1 MKQQINKIIAV
12 IVTFNPDI
20 ERLYENFLVLRSQV
34 AGVVIVDNSDN
45 SSLAK
50 QTQSRFAEE
59 DDCHYLNNSGN
70 QGIAHALNRGLEYAS
85 KSGADWLL
93 TMDQDS
99 CLPKN
104 YVAILSSVISVSD
117 ASVASIGT
125 PFYSGGRVFSEKK
138 SGGSVKLLITSGNL
152 VQINAVQK
160 VGNFREDFFIDYVDF
175 DLSVR
180 LRKAGFKLIETHETN
195 FQHRLGLP
203 EKRTFLGAT
212 YFSSNYSPLRQY
224 YMSRNRIVFFRE
236 NFLYDPLLVLK
247 CVGDMTKELVKILL
261 GEKARAIK
269 TRAILEGIRDGIF
282 GKMGKH
288 SGTF

>member
-34 AGVVIVDNSDN
+34 AGVVIVDNSDDPFV
-45 SSLAK
+45 AT

-59 DDCHYLNNSGN
+59 GDCYYLNNSGN

-99 CLPKN
+99 CLPKD
-104 YVAILSSVISVSD
+104 YVAVLSSVISASD
-117 ASVASIGT
+117 SRVVSIGT
-125 PFYSGGRVFSEKK
+125 PFYSGERVFAERK

-152 VQINAVQK
+152 VQITAVQK

-180 LRKAGFKLIETHETN
+180 LRKAGFKLLESHETS

-203 EKRTFLGAT
+203 EKRLFWKDVFQFKLFALTPIL
-212 YFSSNYSPLRQY
+212 YEQKSHS
-224 YMSRNRIVFFRE
+224 FFRE
-236 NFLYDPLLVLK
+236 NFLYDPFLVLK
-247 CVGDMTKELVKILL
+247 CLRDMMKELVKILV
-261 GEKARAIK
+261 GENAKGIKARAILK
-269 TRAILEGIRDGIF
+269 GIRDGIF

-288 SGTF
+288 SGIF